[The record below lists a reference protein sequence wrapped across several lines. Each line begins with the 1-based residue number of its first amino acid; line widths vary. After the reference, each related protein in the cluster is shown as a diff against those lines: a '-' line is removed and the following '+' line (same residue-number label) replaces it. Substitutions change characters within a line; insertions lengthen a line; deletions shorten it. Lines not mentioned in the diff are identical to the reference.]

1 MAFAA
6 TSTLRGA
13 ARRAWHD
20 VSVVICAY
28 TEDRWDGLAAAV
40 ESAWA
45 QTQPPREVVVAVD
58 HNPALAERARAELD
72 GVSVVVNRGPA
83 GLSGTRNSGFAITRG
98 AIVAFLDD
106 DAVAAPDWLERL
118 TDAYEHSDVLG
129 VGGAIEP
136 SWEDARPRSFPPE
149 FDWVVG
155 CSYTGLPAAR
165 TPVRNVIG
173 ANMSVRRDVLDA
185 VDGFTPGMGRIGT
198 LPLGCEETELCIR
211 ARQQRPDGDFLF
223 EPAARVS
230 HAIPRERARWTYFY
244 RRCFAEG
251 FSKAR
256 VAASTGRADALSAER
271 EYVARTLP
279 AGVARGVRD
288 TLRGDAAGIVRA
300 AFIVAGLACTAA
312 GYLLGTLRG
321 AGR

>member
-1 MAFAA
+1 
-6 TSTLRGA
+6 
-13 ARRAWHD
+13 
-20 VSVVICAY
+20 VI
-28 TEDRWDGLAAAV
+28 
-40 ESAWA
+40 
-45 QTQPPREVVVAVD
+45 
-58 HNPALAERARAELD
+58 
-72 GVSVVVNRGPA
+72 
-83 GLSGTRNSGFAITRG
+83 
-98 AIVAFLDD
+98 
-106 DAVAAPDWLERL
+106 
-118 TDAYEHSDVLG
+118 
-129 VGGAIEP
+129 
-136 SWEDARPRSFPPE
+136 
-149 FDWVVG
+149 G
-155 CSYTGLPAAR
+155 CSYRGVATERQA
-165 TPVRNVIG
+165 VRNLIG
-173 ANMSVRRDVLDA
+173 CNMSFRREVFERA
-185 VDGFTPGMGRIGT
+185 AFRSGIGRIGK
-198 LPLGCEETELCIR
+198 LPVGCEETELCIR
-211 ARQQRPDGDFLF
+211 ARQQRPDGDFVF

-251 FSKAR
+251 VSKAR